1 MKASNRTLK
10 HDNFDFIHHTQ
21 SIDFLTYIYLRY
33 CHFIL
38 YDCQLLIYLKN
49 DPTHRFHKIGL
60 SKFRRISHLY
70 YHYSRNP
77 DFVITIFV
85 SANVEKHKESGIF
98 LLILNAFFHPI
109 QGVLTLKFQY
119 IVSIQASSYD
129 TFTIAHFC
137 HSYVLALLIH
147 QSSFINCN
155 LLTHIEMISR
165 MIEINFEQ

>member
-1 MKASNRTLK
+1 MMIL
-10 HDNFDFIHHTQ
+10 IL
-21 SIDFLTYIYLRY
+21 SIIRNFLTYIYLVLY
-33 CHFIL
+33 HFIL
-38 YDCQLLIYLKN
+38 YNCQLLMYLNN
-49 DPTHRFHKIGL
+49 DPTHRFRKIGL
-60 SKFRRISHLY
+60 SKFRRISHFY

-109 QGVLTLKFQY
+109 QGVFTFKFQY
-119 IVSIQASSYD
+119 IVSIKASSYI

-137 HSYVLALLIH
+137 HSYVLALLIN

-155 LLTHIEMISR
+155 LLTLIEIISR
-165 MIEINFEQ
+165 MI